1 MVAAEAAGARIRD
14 KDVGE
19 RERRAGAD
27 AAACAA
33 RWAAACSRTTR
44 RGTDGA
50 RQRRYATPEA
60 DADGDRRSAR
70 VPATA
75 RDAHGPEPQWADS
88 PTEQTQMEHQTEQR
102 REPRERTRE
111 TEREPEEAPPTES
124 QRSAAMQRRAGTTRS
139 GRGRVRVRMRV
150 QWRARRGGGVWREA
164 QKAASRGTRTRSSS
178 SSGGECERDGGAQR
192 RACGGAP
199 ARCAAGVVGC
209 KYKRRCSRRRCAGV
223 QDEHQRRC

>member
-14 KDVGE
+14 TDVGE

-124 QRSAAMQRRAGTTRS
+124 QRSAAT
-139 GRGRVRVRMRV
+139 MRV

-164 QKAASRGTRTRSSS
+164 QRAASRGTRTRSSS
-178 SSGGECERDGGAQR
+178 SSGGECERDGEAQR